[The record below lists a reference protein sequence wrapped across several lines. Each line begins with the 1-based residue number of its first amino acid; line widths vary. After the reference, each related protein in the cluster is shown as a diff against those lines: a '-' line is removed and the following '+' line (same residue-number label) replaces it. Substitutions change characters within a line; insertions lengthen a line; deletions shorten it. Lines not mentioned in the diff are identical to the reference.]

1 MVVSESPEL
10 AVEILQVYKR
20 VNSIAGVPVRA
31 VISHG
36 FKKWFNI
43 GGNSAIVTRYRL
55 DSQFHCL
62 YLQSRGV
69 P

>member
-43 GGNSAIVTRYRL
+43 TNDGDNVEGNAIII
-55 DSQFHCL
+55 
-62 YLQSRGV
+62 
-69 P
+69 